1 MTSLTK
7 QDADRL
13 AKLLGMLSSDHMGER
28 AAAGAK
34 ADQMLRSRGLTWG
47 DIIKARQ
54 AELDPATKE
63 ERIAFVLAHASCLTM
78 WEEAFLY
85 SINGRRTL
93 SLRQL
98 TVLDRLVEKCRA
110 YAASRQ

>member
-13 AKLLGMLSSDHMGER
+13 AKLLGMLSSDHMGS
-28 AAAGAK
+28 AK